1 MIVHGIERHQL
12 DDARVARTAI
22 LSRDDGLQSPA
33 TVVVPADFAPPEPDD
48 ATGLLPFALLLSMG
62 LGEDLD
68 IHGRVDPD
76 LLARTEQL
84 QDHYL
89 TCGAG
94 RLRRANI
101 ETAGPLQV
109 DGLPSPFAATCLSRG
124 VDSLYQAARR
134 RSAAGPLDALVFV
147 DHFEPIH
154 DDAVRDRERSLAREA
169 AAVIG
174 LPLIIAD
181 APLRELADALFDWED
196 AVGAA
201 LACVGH
207 ALSGGL
213 GRLVIPASDFI
224 QQLSPSGHGPG
235 LDPLFSGRRMQLEPG
250 DISQS
255 RMGKVA
261 WLAQHQPELMPLVKV
276 CFMANRP
283 DNCGRCG
290 KCMHTMACLRAAG
303 ALQQATGFP
312 PELDL
317 EAFAA
322 ERVGTL
328 SEMVEFAALR
338 DAALVAGDRALARAV
353 DEALRRSAAS
363 HRVSAP
369 TVRPSFRARHS
380 DAMRTLL
387 RDGVRD
393 PDAATW
399 GRYGRSRPGIGLVRT
414 LDLRSRCH
422 VHGAGW
428 RPAGVITAELGALMP
443 EGMEA
448 AIALWILPDG
458 RVATV
463 DAAPVGSR
471 ARPAKRLRHALS
483 PLIGQGGVRR
493 AARRMLDLVA
503 VPPIREGAADPER
516 PPQGYLYDEPGA
528 NRVALWVGEHP
539 ITGDQYTATSA
550 EGVLEGGYDSPRLLG
565 HLEAR
570 APVTGLLGVHAT
582 PIIPWV

>member
-1 MIVHGIERHQL
+1 MIVHGFERRQV

-22 LSRDDGLQSPA
+22 LSRDDGLESPA
-33 TVVVPADFAPPEPDD
+33 IVVVPAEFAPPESDD

-62 LGEDLD
+62 LGEDLE
-68 IHGRVDPD
+68 IHGRVDPE
-76 LLARTEQL
+76 LLGRTEQL
-84 QDHYL
+84 QDYYL
-89 TCGAG
+89 ACGAG
-94 RLRRANI
+94 RLRYANI

-109 DGLPSPFAATCLSRG
+109 EGPPSPFAASCLSRG

-154 DDAVRDRERSLAREA
+154 DELVRERERALAGET

-174 LPLIIAD
+174 LPLIVAD

-224 QQLSPSGHGPG
+224 QQLPPSGHGPG
-235 LDPLFSGRRMQLEPG
+235 LDPLLSGRRMQVEPG

-261 WLAQHQPELMPLVKV
+261 WLAQHRPELMPFVKV
-276 CFMANRP
+276 CFEANRP

-290 KCMHTMACLRAAG
+290 KCVHTMACLRAAG
-303 ALQQATGFP
+303 ALEQATGFP

-322 ERVGTL
+322 TRVGTL

-338 DAALVAGDRALARAV
+338 DAALEGGDRMLAHAV
-353 DEALRRSAAS
+353 DAVLQRSTS
-363 HRVSAP
+363 SRRVSAGA
-369 TVRPSFRARHS
+369 VRPSLRARHS

-399 GRYGRSRPGIGLVRT
+399 GPYGRSRPGIGLGT
-414 LDLRSRCH
+414 
-422 VHGAGW
+422 
-428 RPAGVITAELGALMP
+428 
-443 EGMEA
+443 
-448 AIALWILPDG
+448 
-458 RVATV
+458 
-463 DAAPVGSR
+463 
-471 ARPAKRLRHALS
+471 HA
-483 PLIGQGGVRR
+483 
-493 AARRMLDLVA
+493 
-503 VPPIREGAADPER
+503 
-516 PPQGYLYDEPGA
+516 
-528 NRVALWVGEHP
+528 
-539 ITGDQYTATSA
+539 
-550 EGVLEGGYDSPRLLG
+550 
-565 HLEAR
+565 
-570 APVTGLLGVHAT
+570 
-582 PIIPWV
+582 